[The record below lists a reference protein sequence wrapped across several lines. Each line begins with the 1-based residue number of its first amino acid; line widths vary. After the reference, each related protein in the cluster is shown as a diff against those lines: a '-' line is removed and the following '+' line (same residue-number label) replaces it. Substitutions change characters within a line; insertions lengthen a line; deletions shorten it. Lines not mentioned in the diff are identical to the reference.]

1 MCDKTGRAAPPPFD
15 FSLSDPPMTAPAAP
29 VRRRPPGPPSGL
41 EVSTWRDRLPL
52 ATLAVAAILAV
63 TLLPLGVIVFV
74 ALTPENGAAMWGGLL
89 TSVLPRA
96 AWTTA
101 LLMLGVGVVTGV
113 VGVGTAWL
121 ITACRFP
128 GHAVLAWAL
137 VLPLSIPTYIVA
149 YAHVELMD
157 FTGPVQTA
165 LRAVTGWRSARDYW
179 FPASRSLSGA
189 VFVMASVLYPYVYL
203 SARAMF
209 QSQAA
214 TTLEAARLLGAS
226 ATGVFFRIALPL
238 ARPAIIVGVA
248 LALME
253 CINDVGAVE
262 YLGVR
267 TLTFSVYD
275 VWLNRSDL
283 PGAAQLACVMLAV
296 VFLLMEIERVSRNR
310 QRYDGG
316 RARGRAL
323 SPYRLTGRRAW
334 LATAACA
341 LPVAIGFVV
350 PVAVLGRFALNR
362 LEMLTDP
369 HLLRAILTTATLAGV
384 AALAT
389 VAVGLVLAAAGRLG
403 AGRLATRLSRAASVG
418 YAVPGTVMAVG
429 VLIAVGRI
437 DNWINAAALATLGIG
452 PGLLLLS
459 SGAALVYAYVIR
471 YLAIAFG
478 TVDAGLARVGAHL
491 DMAARTLGRTAPQ
504 ALREVHLPLIRLPLL
519 TAALLVFVD
528 VTKELPATLL
538 LRPFG
543 LETLAT
549 HVYVQASREA
559 VNDAAPAALVIILVG
574 LVPLLTVSRLA
585 SRAQAPRVRA
595 DGGSPG

>member
-1 MCDKTGRAAPPPFD
+1 MTG
-15 FSLSDPPMTAPAAP
+15 AP
-29 VRRRPPGPPSGL
+29 VS
-41 EVSTWRDRLPL
+41 VWRQRLSP
-52 ATLAVAAILAV
+52 ATLTVAAILAV
-63 TLLPLGVIVFV
+63 MLMPLAVIVWV
-74 ALTPENGAAMWGGLL
+74 ALTPETGAALWLGLI

-101 LLMLGVGVVTGV
+101 LLMLGVGLVTGII
-113 VGVGTAWL
+113 GVATAWL

-128 GHAVLAWAL
+128 GHGVLAWAL

-179 FPASRSLSGA
+179 FPASRSLPGA
-189 VFVMASVLYPYVYL
+189 IFVMAAVLYPYVYL

-214 TTLEAARLLGAS
+214 ATLEAARLLGAS
-226 ATGVFFRIALPL
+226 ATGVFFRVALPL

-275 VWLNRSDL
+275 VWLNRGDL
-283 PGAAQLACVMLAV
+283 AGAAQLACAMLAI
-296 VFLLMEIERVSRNR
+296 VFALMEIERVSRNR

-323 SPYRLTGRRAW
+323 SPYRLTGGRAW
-334 LATAACA
+334 IATAACA
-341 LPVAIGFVV
+341 LPVVMGFVV

-362 LEMLTDP
+362 LEMFADP
-369 HLLRAILTTATLAGV
+369 ALWRAIATTAALAGV
-384 AALAT
+384 AAVTT
-389 VAVGLVLAAAGRLG
+389 VAVGFVLAAAGRLG
-403 AGRLATRLSRAASVG
+403 AGRMAARLARAASIG

-437 DNWINAAALATLGIG
+437 DNWINAAALAALGSG
-452 PGLLLLS
+452 SGLVLLS
-459 SGAALVYAYVIR
+459 SGAALVYAYTIR

-478 TVDAGLARVGAHL
+478 TVDAGLARVGPHL
-491 DMAARTLGRTAPQ
+491 DMAARTLGRTAVG

-574 LVPLLTVSRLA
+574 LAPLLTVSRLT
-585 SRAQAPRVRA
+585 SRRRPRRGRA
-595 DGGSPG
+595 AAGGAA